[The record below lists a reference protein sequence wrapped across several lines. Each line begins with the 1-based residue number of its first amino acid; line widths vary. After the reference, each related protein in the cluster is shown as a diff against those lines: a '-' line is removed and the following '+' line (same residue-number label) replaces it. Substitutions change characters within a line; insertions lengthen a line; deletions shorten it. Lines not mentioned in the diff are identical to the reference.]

1 MTKLC
6 ARGKSAAKRKF
17 KVYPSAYA
25 NAYASKI
32 CAGKIKDPSGTKRK
46 DWGPKKAKVGMAVN
60 AGSRSAMG
68 RLEKS
73 GIIKANKGVDVAP
86 YIIKQSSQSGN
97 TKIDDSGVGLD
108 IYSKYGNFGISKNK
122 NTQSS
127 GGSSLKTKSKNITYG
142 KNIKVG
148 KSSNITIEGNYGK
161 SKNKFDKR
169 TTKGGKITF
178 TKKFSEGGQNK
189 IKKVIK
195 GLKKASK
202 LHAAQAKTLKT
213 IKVRGGG
220 MAMQGINFKGV
231 F

>member
-220 MAMQGINFKGV
+220 MAMQGMNFKGV